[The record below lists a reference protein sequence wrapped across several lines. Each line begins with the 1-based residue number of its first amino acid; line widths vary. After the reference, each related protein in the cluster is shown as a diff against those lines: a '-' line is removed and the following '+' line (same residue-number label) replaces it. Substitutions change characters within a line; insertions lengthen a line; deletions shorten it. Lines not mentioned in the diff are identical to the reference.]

1 MVRSAI
7 TPEQMKPLFARGSY
21 TTLRLLVFVLLSLA
35 LMTLDHRQHRLDSA
49 RAALSLL
56 IYPVQYLV
64 DLPFRAGTWMAE
76 RLSFRTSLLRENSA
90 LRNQILLQSAGLQK
104 LSALENENI
113 RLRELFQT
121 SLRVRGE
128 VRAAELLAVDL
139 DPFRR
144 QIVINKGSLHGV
156 TPGLPLLDA
165 NGLMGQVINVGP
177 VSSIALLITD
187 PSHAVPVQ
195 VSRNGLRALALG
207 TGASD
212 RLDLPYIPTDADI
225 QVGDMLITSGL
236 GGRFPPDYPV
246 AKVVSVDHGPGYPFA
261 RIRAV
266 PTAHLEHSREV
277 LLVLGETTPPVP
289 LPEPEPPAA
298 PQKAR
303 PSGDKR

>member
-1 MVRSAI
+1 MARSAI
-7 TPEQMKPLFARGSY
+7 TPEHMKPLFARGSY

-49 RAALSLL
+49 RAALSVLV
-56 IYPVQYLV
+56 YPVQYLV
-64 DLPFRAGTWMAE
+64 SLPFSAGAWISE
-76 RLSFRTSLLRENSA
+76 SLSFRTSLLRENSE
-90 LRNQILLQSAGLQK
+90 LRGQALLQSAGLQK
-104 LSALENENI
+104 LSALESENI
-113 RLRELFQT
+113 RLRELLQI
-121 SLRVRGE
+121 SLRVHGE

-144 QIVINKGSLHGV
+144 QIIINKGSLQGV

-165 NGLMGQVINVGP
+165 NGLMGQIIHAGP

-195 VSRNGLRALALG
+195 VVRNGLRALALG

-212 RLDLPYIPTDADI
+212 RLDLPYIPANADI

-246 AKVVSVDHGPGYPFA
+246 AKVVSVDRDPGHPFA
-261 RIRAV
+261 RIRAA

-277 LLVLGETTPPVP
+277 LLVLGETPPVP
-289 LPEPEPPAA
+289 LPEPAPPAA
-298 PQKAR
+298 PQVGTR
-303 PSGDKR
+303 GDKP

>member
-1 MVRSAI
+1 
-7 TPEQMKPLFARGSY
+7 MKPLFARGPY

-64 DLPFRAGTWMAE
+64 NLPFRAGTWMAE
-76 RLSFRTSLLRENSA
+76 SLSSRTSLLQENSK
-90 LRNQILLQSAGLQK
+90 LRDQALLQSAGLQK

-113 RLRELFQT
+113 RLRELLQS
-121 SLRVRGE
+121 SLRVHGE

-144 QIVINKGSLHGV
+144 QIVINKGSLHGI

-165 NGLMGQVINVGP
+165 NGLMGQIIHVGP
-177 VSSIALLITD
+177 LSSIALLITD

-225 QVGDMLITSGL
+225 QVDDMLITSGL

-246 AKVVSVDHGPGYPFA
+246 AKVVSVDHDPGQPFA
-261 RIRAV
+261 RIRAA
-266 PTAHLEHSREV
+266 PTAHLDHSREV
-277 LLVLGETTPPVP
+277 LLVFGETSPSVP
-289 LPEPEPPAA
+289 LPEPAPPQAA
-298 PQKAR
+298 HTR
-303 PSGDKR
+303 GDKQ

>member
-1 MVRSAI
+1 
-7 TPEQMKPLFARGSY
+7 MKPLFARGSY
-21 TTLRLLVFVLLSLA
+21 TTLRLLVFALLALA

-64 DLPFRAGTWMAE
+64 DLPFRAGAWMADS
-76 RLSFRTSLLRENSA
+76 LSSRTSLLRENSA
-90 LRNQILLQSAGLQK
+90 LRNQALLQSAGLQK
-104 LSALENENI
+104 LSALENENTS
-113 RLRELFQT
+113 LRELLQT

-165 NGLMGQVINVGP
+165 NGLMGQVIHVGP

-195 VSRNGLRALALG
+195 VSRTGLRALALG

-225 QVGDMLITSGL
+225 QVGDILITSGL

-246 AKVVSVDHGPGYPFA
+246 AKVVSVHHDPGQPFA
-261 RIRAV
+261 SIRAV

-277 LLVLGETTPPVP
+277 LLVLGETGPPVP
-289 LPEPEPPAA
+289 LPEPAPPAA

-303 PSGDKR
+303 PGGDKR